1 MWKYDVVAR
10 HHGEAANVF
19 GLINEQNTKWPSR
32 CLDLILRSDGPNRR
46 FEFQKRSQL
55 FIRSHNE
62 TLSVIAMRV
71 CDEDRS
77 PHRPETTSLSARWL
91 VDDFS

>member
-1 MWKYDVVAR
+1 METTTARMIEKNAFIVLKYSLRTAR
-10 HHGEAANVF
+10 VRLLDGRRDCAANRQ
-19 GLINEQNTKWPSR
+19 L
-32 CLDLILRSDGPNRR
+32 
-46 FEFQKRSQL
+46 EFQKRGQL
-55 FIRSHNE
+55 FVGVHNE

-71 CDEDRS
+71 CDQDRS